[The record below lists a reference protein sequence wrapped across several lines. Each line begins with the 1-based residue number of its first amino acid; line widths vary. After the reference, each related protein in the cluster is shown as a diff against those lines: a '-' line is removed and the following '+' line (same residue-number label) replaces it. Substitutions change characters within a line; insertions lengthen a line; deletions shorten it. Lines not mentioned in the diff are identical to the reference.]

1 MHFGAFPLNQDP
13 FKKDTEEAGVT
24 SVTQERKRL
33 DCLFI
38 GTSQKGKAISN
49 CTITRFNRRAHKT
62 FREPFK
68 KTSGFPGSSV
78 GKESTCNAGD
88 SGLIPESGRSD

>member
-1 MHFGAFPLNQDP
+1 MCSGAFPLNQDP

-38 GTSQKGKAISN
+38 GTSQKGKAVSN
-49 CTITRFNRRAHKT
+49 CSITRFNRRAHKT

-68 KTSGFPGSSV
+68 KSQASLVAQLEKNPPAMQETPV
-78 GKESTCNAGD
+78 
-88 SGLIPESGRSD
+88 

>member
-1 MHFGAFPLNQDP
+1 MGFGAFPLNQDP

-38 GTSQKGKAISN
+38 GTSKKAKLSATSASPVSIRGL
-49 CTITRFNRRAHKT
+49 TRHLGGPSKN
-62 FREPFK
+62 FRLPW
-68 KTSGFPGSSV
+68 
-78 GKESTCNAGD
+78 
-88 SGLIPESGRSD
+88 